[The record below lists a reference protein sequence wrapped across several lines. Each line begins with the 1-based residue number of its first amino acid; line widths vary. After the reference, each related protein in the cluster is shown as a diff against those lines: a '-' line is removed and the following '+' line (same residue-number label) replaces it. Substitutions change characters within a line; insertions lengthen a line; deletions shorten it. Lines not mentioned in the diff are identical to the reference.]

1 MKYPCRRKA
10 AGTSSDES
18 IFAIKRSSLPVT
30 DSMSVLVNTTKSEEL
45 STRSCTSFSQ
55 AASNGMTIGI
65 TSSSSGNNDNLV
77 YCAARF
83 NRVNLKASIQLTDEF
98 CVRVGKH
105 EPNATPAGVSKKGCE
120 FLLLTHSKIFFCVGS
135 EARGLRNRM
144 VRRVNINKVAMPWFI
159 QRVTEILRC

>member
-30 DSMSVLVNTTKSEEL
+30 DSMSVLVNTTKSEEI

-65 TSSSSGNNDNLV
+65 TSSLSGNHAYIDSLAQIRRSMQDIAQGGRTPDPAV
-77 YCAARF
+77 HQAASQ
-83 NRVNLKASIQLTDEF
+83 NYDKA
-98 CVRVGKH
+98 
-105 EPNATPAGVSKKGCE
+105 
-120 FLLLTHSKIFFCVGS
+120 
-135 EARGLRNRM
+135 M
-144 VRRVNINKVAMPWFI
+144 
-159 QRVTEILRC
+159 